1 MSHNAHKSCADEIS
15 LGLHEFKE
23 ALQNC
28 QALGRIRH
36 WQSPGMPELE
46 AVSMGGGIDAGSLAV
61 AVHAA
66 FTRDTYQVMPL
77 ATRPF
82 IGVKRRFN

>member
-1 MSHNAHKSCADEIS
+1 MS
-15 LGLHEFKE
+15 LREFKE

-46 AVSMGGGIDAGSLAV
+46 AVSMGGGINAGSLAV
-61 AVHAA
+61 ADPSRKQVAAHAA
-66 FTRDTYQVMPL
+66 FTRDTQSGHAVRD
-77 ATRPF
+77 AT
-82 IGVKRRFN
+82 IHRRQTTLQLRRQP